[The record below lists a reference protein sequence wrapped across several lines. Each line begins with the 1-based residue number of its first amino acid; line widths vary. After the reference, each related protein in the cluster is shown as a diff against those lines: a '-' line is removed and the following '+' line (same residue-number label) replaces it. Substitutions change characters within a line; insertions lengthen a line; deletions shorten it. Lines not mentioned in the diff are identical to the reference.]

1 MYFLYQFISFCFI
14 LPHFFISFFSH
25 FSILDITRSGYLS
38 PEIQIRN
45 LKLFGTVTSE
55 ERYREEHDR
64 FMVTKRK
71 LLYPQYQQGYDESAN
86 TDEEDSQQKIDIA
99 NL

>member
-1 MYFLYQFISFCFI
+1 MTNSYCSLS
-14 LPHFFISFFSH
+14 LS
-25 FSILDITRSGYLS
+25 LDYSRGGYLS

-45 LKLFGTVTSE
+45 LKMFGTVTSE
-55 ERYREEHDR
+55 EAYRAEHDR

-71 LLYPQYQQGYDESAN
+71 LLWPKGKPEYRPSGDKEADKNKSTEVKDAMF
-86 TDEEDSQQKIDIA
+86 

>member
-1 MYFLYQFISFCFI
+1 M
-14 LPHFFISFFSH
+14 
-25 FSILDITRSGYLS
+25 S

-55 ERYREEHDR
+55 EGYRAEHDR

-71 LLYPQYQQGYDESAN
+71 LLWPKGQPEYRPTDAKVAN
-86 TDEEDSQQKIDIA
+86 KNAEVKDA
-99 NL
+99 MFNL

>member
-1 MYFLYQFISFCFI
+1 MSLFDFFC
-14 LPHFFISFFSH
+14 L
-25 FSILDITRSGYLS
+25 LDITRSGYLS

-45 LKLFGTVTSE
+45 LKLFGNVTSE

-71 LLYPQYQQGYDESAN
+71 LLYPQYQQGYDESAKI
-86 TDEEDSQQKIDIA
+86 DEEDSQQKIDIE